1 MSDRCGNLLAIAD
14 VGISRLSWGM
24 LSHSVRVG
32 RVNSAPF
39 VERTATPV
47 NRRPYFSSR
56 SPLHVDRKYF
66 SKGPLAP
73 KSSASSL
80 VMRELLLC
88 SSTIA

>member
-1 MSDRCGNLLAIAD
+1 MSDRCGNLLAMAG
-14 VGISRLSWGM
+14 VGISCLSWGM
-24 LSHSVRVG
+24 LPSVRVG

-39 VERTATPV
+39 VERMATPV